1 MSAQYGPLLEEFLS
15 EISEEFREPV
25 LKALKGNNNPSQKE
39 IDQAIRAMLE
49 GSSARKSGYTLEEL
63 TFLGPD
69 EI

>member
-39 IDQAIRAMLE
+39 IDQAIRAMLDE
-49 GSSARKSGYTLEEL
+49 SSACKSGYTLEEL
-63 TFLGPD
+63 HFRHRDGM
-69 EI
+69 